1 MHRAPSLLRA
11 LPVSKLSLNSLCY
24 LLLAFANLPTALG
37 QATDVIAKTQWYGEL
52 DADSRLFR
60 FVITTF
66 PDDKGNWQGELNSL
80 DEGGQKFKLQNLKFT
95 KTEFSFELPQTSATY
110 VGTFK
115 DQSTNDEATGQWK
128 QRGVVLD
135 LNFRRVTQVPSLLP
149 SETWVGELNAGF
161 QKLTMQFRVYQQQD
175 GQSIVYFD
183 SVAQRAGGFKA
194 MKVTTE
200 DSIRF
205 EVPAIKGIFKGRQNE
220 AGDEITGS
228 WTQGI
233 SFDLVLRRIDA
244 PLNPEIAPLRRPQTP
259 KPPFPY
265 EAREVSIENST
276 AKVTLSGTLTIP
288 HSDAA
293 DTKFPV
299 AILISGSGPQ
309 DRDET
314 IMGHKPFFVL
324 ADYLS
329 RRGIAVLRYDERG
342 VGKSTGIFETATSA
356 DFAADVRSIVDF
368 LQQHPRIDPQRIGLI
383 GHSEGGIVA
392 PLVASQKDDIAWIVL
407 MASPGVNGE
416 EILRSQGKLIIEA
429 EGGDEA
435 AVRRHQ
441 IMQNV
446 VIRAIKQLPPSNDPN
461 AILDTLTDEVQTAF
475 TENGLADPSSEEDD
489 TVADPPTSDAVVR
502 ELVRAN
508 LLTMHSPWFRFFMTH
523 EPGPVLEQVSCPVLA
538 INGEKDLQVDPKLN
552 LPKLSASLR
561 AGRNSNVTIV
571 EFPGLNHLFQTASRG
586 TPSEYESIEE
596 TISVP
601 VMDAIAN
608 WIAEQK

>member
-1 MHRAPSLLRA
+1 MRSAFVPSRAVPLGYISFGLLG
-11 LPVSKLSLNSLCY
+11 C
-24 LLLAFANLPTALG
+24 LLITLARSPAALG
-37 QATDVIAKTQWYGEL
+37 QATDVIAKTQWYGEM
-52 DADSRLFR
+52 DAGSRLFR
-60 FVITTF
+60 FVVTTHS
-66 PDDKGNWQGELNSL
+66 DDKDNWQGELKSL

-95 KTEFSFELPQTSATY
+95 KSEFSFDLPQTSATY
-110 VGTFK
+110 VGTFN
-115 DQSTNDEATGQWK
+115 DQSNNDEVIGQWK
-128 QRGVVLD
+128 QRGATLA
-135 LNFRRVTQVPSLLP
+135 LNFRRVSQLP
-149 SETWVGELNAGF
+149 NTLPTETWVGELNAGF
-161 QKLTMQFRVYQQQD
+161 QKLTMQFRVYHQQD
-175 GQSIVYFD
+175 GQSVVYFD

-194 MKVTTE
+194 IKVMTE

-205 EVPAIKGIFKGRQNE
+205 EVPSINGVFKGKLNDP
-220 AGDEITGS
+220 GDEINGS

-233 SFDLVLRRIDA
+233 SFDLVLRKIPA
-244 PLNPEIAPLRRPQTP
+244 PLSPEIEPLRRPQTP

-276 AKVTLSGTLTIP
+276 AKLTLSGTLTIP
-288 HSDAA
+288 HSDAT

-324 ADYLS
+324 ADFLS

-342 VGKSTGIFETATSA
+342 VGKSTGVFETATTA

-368 LQQHPRIDPQRIGLI
+368 LQQHPRIDPQKIGLI

-429 EGGDEA
+429 EGGDET

-441 IMQNV
+441 IMQDI
-446 VIRAIKQLPPSNDPN
+446 VISAVKKLSPDEDPH
-461 AILDTLTDEVQTAF
+461 AILDTLTDEVQTAYS
-475 TENGLADPSSEEDD
+475 ENGLANLSNDGDDTSTDPS
-489 TVADPPTSDAVVR
+489 TSAAVVR

-523 EPGPVLEQVSCPVLA
+523 EPGPVLEQVRCPVLA
-538 INGEKDLQVDPKLN
+538 INGEKDVQVDPKLN
-552 LPKLSASLR
+552 LPKLSASLL
-561 AGRNSNVTIV
+561 AGGNSNVTLI
-571 EFPGLNHLFQTASRG
+571 EFPGLNHLFQTASSG
-586 TPSEYESIEE
+586 TLSEYESIEE
-596 TISVP
+596 TISIT
-601 VMDAIAN
+601 VMDSIHN
-608 WIAEQK
+608 WIKGQ